1 MNLPKK
7 IAHLFALIFL
17 ATSLFSCT
25 EGCVEADEFD
35 SQSINIESKPVQIY
49 GSYEP
54 ANGGQRVDWNDP
66 SLRSNGTEFL
76 MEITGSWT
84 SLQGTNADT
93 LEALPRCNTCAKK
106 DGIANCICYESQEPT
121 AEKDPSGQFYTKAAD
136 GATLNCA
143 SSANHQD
150 DSVRCTCT
158 KQHGKATDYG
168 IHHFPRD
175 LLYKDETVKLAD
187 KQSNC
192 KYDRG
197 MGAYMALWGSRGV
210 TTPTRTYHLFSE
222 ETICNVLLNAQGKC
236 LDSSGN
242 DRTRY
247 IFRSA
252 NSRIFMKDD
261 HDGNDD
267 KDTNTANDE
276 YHTSNEYLKT
286 IMYDTYYQ
294 DNFGKYNVQILRGV
308 GNAKDDGLL
317 ESLVS
322 VVEDALLGKIDDDG
336 KRPGGIIRFMYLAVV
351 QDSGF
356 SSAMQMSLIFYVAL
370 FGAAHIWGLV
380 EMNRKELTSR
390 MLKIA
395 LVMFFVS
402 PTSWYVYNQFIVGFF
417 MDGMNYVIGM
427 FMSLSDANIEQTSMI
442 KIAQMD
448 RMADTS
454 SATRFAY
461 IDLIIKKLMSM
472 ATAKKIAALFFSDFF
487 GLFYMVMIYVVIFVF
502 IAVMLI
508 VATIYVT
515 NLIKL
520 IFVLSIGPIFIV
532 FTLFTRTASYFNN
545 WLGYIAGRSFEM
557 IILFIVLYLFV
568 TIIDKNFTEMLSY
581 RVCSEPWGIGP
592 LKLTILKTVNFN
604 RDFPQWLLYFAAI
617 GGLIWVMND
626 LIDKLPNVT
635 AALFSLK
642 ISGKAASHGVILDTS
657 GNAANYSSGSSG
669 AIAGGIA
676 GMALSGAVGVGNRI
690 IAPAA
695 LIGMSALG
703 SFANTT
709 GISSLY
715 NSATSGL
722 PNNPVGASFMNQAM
736 NSAMSAGQGK
746 NAEGKEGAI
755 RAAFMDSMRAQMA
768 AQPLKMTAMGVNEKS
783 LTAFMDQKLV
793 NEPLKGFIAEAAKE
807 MKGLSGDKMPIG
819 KAAENFI
826 KDRALE
832 LAKDKMSALS
842 LSKAAALLEEKGMKN
857 LMRDSSSL
865 TAAQAGKAFAGNKE
879 QADKFRAHLAERQAE
894 KKLKDDR
901 AWKNPISLGLV
912 RLAGNIYHGLPMTNT
927 PHRNPGRMQGSFER
941 ALDQK
946 ENPKP
951 WHAYVNPLKPFTSV
965 GNVVKQSDFLDKH
978 VFSRSKIAGM
988 ADEARLN
995 AMRSQL
1001 ENQKTRQD
1009 LDSAKINK
1017 ERKQMMKDNA
1027 IEDKKRDFFQQT
1039 LRDKAKQDALD
1050 TLKSKPIL
1058 RAETPVEEVE
1068 RMGNM
1073 QSKRNELLREFG
1085 KNDGR
1090 TLFEKA
1096 ETLSQLNKLLGIGGK
1111 DPQIELA
1118 NMINK
1123 KGKETG
1129 SEDDLKKGLFAKELD
1144 EKTAK
1149 EFADKERARN
1159 EITSKDHKSDKD
1171 IDESLREAQKRA
1183 LDELAKKKITESDSA
1198 DAAKKLVELLLPNKE
1213 ASIQSVKD
1221 ADKALTIMEEAT
1233 KKAATVTT
1241 LEEKAAILDEAKK
1254 QVTEFVATSFK
1265 VEFGASIS
1273 DALMK
1278 ESNIGLKAGSILLDA
1293 AQNKVGPVDE
1303 KILAALE
1310 VNSHQAHG
1318 QLKMAKM
1325 DKQMKEMEIAQAE
1338 ASGDSKKASELRS
1351 ELGKLEKSL
1360 LSIQGNYDSLTQQ
1373 LKSLK

>member
-487 GLFYMVMIYVVIFVF
+487 GLFYMVMIYFVIFVF

-515 NLIKL
+515 NLMKL

-568 TIIDKNFTEMLSY
+568 TIIDKNFTEMLLY

-592 LKLTILKTVNFN
+592 LKLTILKTVDFN

-642 ISGKAASHGVILDTS
+642 ISGKAASHGVILDPS
-657 GNAANYSSGSSG
+657 GNAANYSSESSG
-669 AIAGGIA
+669 VIAKGIA
-676 GMALSGAVGVGNRI
+676 GMALSSAVGVGNRI

-695 LIGMSALG
+695 LMGMSALG
-703 SFANTT
+703 SFANAT

-722 PNNPVGASFMNQAM
+722 PNNPAGASAMNQAM
-736 NSAMSAGQGK
+736 SSAMGAGQGK

-865 TAAQAGKAFAGNKE
+865 TAAEAGRAFAGNKE

-894 KKLKDDR
+894 EKLKGDQ
-901 AWKNPISLGLV
+901 AWKNPISLGLG

-951 WHAYVNPLKPFTSV
+951 WHAYVNPLKPFTSA

-988 ADEARLN
+988 ADEGGLN
-995 AMRSQL
+995 GMRSL
-1001 ENQKTRQD
+1001 LVNQKTRQD
-1009 LDSAKINK
+1009 PDSAKTNK
-1017 ERKQMMKDNA
+1017 ERKRMMKDNA
-1027 IEDKKRDFFQQT
+1027 REDKKRDFFQQT
-1039 LRDKAKQDALD
+1039 LRDKAKQEALD
-1050 TLKSKPIL
+1050 TQKSKPIL
-1058 RAETPVEEVE
+1058 RAETPAEKSK
-1068 RMGNM
+1068 RMKNM

-1096 ETLSQLNKLLGIGGK
+1096 ETLSQLNKLLGLGGK

-1149 EFADKERARN
+1149 EFADKERAKN
-1159 EITSKDHKSDKD
+1159 EKTPKDHKSDKD

-1213 ASIQSVKD
+1213 ASIQTVKD
-1221 ADKALTIMEEAT
+1221 VDKALTIMEEAT

-1293 AQNKVGPVDE
+1293 APNKVGPVDE

-1338 ASGDSKKASELRS
+1338 ASGDKDRVSELRS
-1351 ELGKLEKSL
+1351 EMGKLEKSL
-1360 LSIQGNYDSLTQQ
+1360 SSIQGNYDSLTQQ